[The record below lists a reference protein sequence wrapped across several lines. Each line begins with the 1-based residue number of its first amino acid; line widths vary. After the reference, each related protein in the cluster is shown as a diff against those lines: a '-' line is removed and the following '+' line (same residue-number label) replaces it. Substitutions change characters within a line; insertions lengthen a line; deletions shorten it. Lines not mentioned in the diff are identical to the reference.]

1 MRIIHNL
8 DEMTE
13 TARGWLAGGSVGFVP
28 TKGFLHTGH
37 LSLVQAAQQ
46 ECEISVACIFV
57 NPIQFDA
64 QEDLLRYPRDLE
76 RDLQLLQD
84 INVDVVFIPHAED
97 IYPPHFSTYVTLIGS
112 TMARLESLSS
122 PVYIRGVATAI
133 TKLFQL
139 VRPDV
144 AYFGHPSAQK
154 IAIVRKLVR
163 YLSIDV
169 TLRILPTVRENDGLV
184 LSSQNLLL
192 TLPERQG
199 ARALYRALLA
209 AKSLVDQ
216 GERRSQEIVR
226 TMVDIVNAESLLTLN
241 YAVVCRPDTFDPVD
255 VIQPGT
261 LFALA
266 ASLKSIRLVD
276 NITWLENGQWLL

>member
-1 MRIIHNL
+1 
-8 DEMTE
+8 
-13 TARGWLAGGSVGFVP
+13 
-28 TKGFLHTGH
+28 
-37 LSLVQAAQQ
+37 VQAAQQ

-97 IYPPHFSTYVTLIGS
+97 IYPLHFSTYVTPIGP

-144 AYFGHPSAQK
+144 AYFGQKDAQK

-163 YLSIDV
+163 DLSIDV
-169 TLRILPTVRENDGLV
+169 TLRILPTVRENDGLA

-216 GERRSQEIVR
+216 GERRPQEIVK